1 MREKRREPYR
11 FLLLVFC
18 LLGVS
23 GALWYWQAVHKTK
36 TGGEDGRERYKNA
49 AAGTAVQFRR
59 DIVDRAGAVLADQAA
74 SLSVCAYHVNVPP
87 LEQWCGSVAS
97 ILHMQCEDI
106 RSRFI
111 STQGFVYLKHDISE
125 SEAAELKKAGIPGI
139 NILEILHRT
148 YLDGPLFAHVIGF
161 VDQKGRGLDGVEYQ
175 YDEILRDKSRTVFP
189 VTIERGLQNLVNKVL
204 KRQLQV
210 FQGDSGCFVVMA
222 IESGE
227 ILALVNVPFYDPE
240 RYWEYDR
247 AKYPNFAISARLNP
261 SFFPVFLQW
270 VAQKR
275 NALNRPVRPSSSQM
289 PEKDKAVLSDYNV
302 AQGAWNDAVFGVF
315 RMYSPWPESEVR
327 SMVFQQ
333 DILNDLWGLG
343 FGQVTGIDLPGE
355 EAGSLPASMAGT
367 WNAVLEQH
375 MAATPVQTLRAFS
388 ALINRG
394 KLVPP
399 HVALMDFNK
408 SVFKKISYWDGG
420 MVTGPK
426 AVPLTE
432 ELGMRLREAFANE
445 DGLPLVFAAPSP
457 VRKDNSMQITALG
470 FYPQHAPVVSYIF
483 VMDGVQH
490 LPDQYFQLLKPLKDV
505 AVQAARF
512 PLDG

>member
-1 MREKRREPYR
+1 MRHKRREPYR
-11 FLLLVFC
+11 FLLVAFC
-18 LLGVS
+18 LLGVF
-23 GALWYWQAVHKTK
+23 GALWYWQAFHK
-36 TGGEDGRERYKNA
+36 TGGEDGGKRYKNA
-49 AAGTAVQFRR
+49 VAGAAVQFRR
-59 DIVDRAGAVLADQAA
+59 SIVDRAGAVLADQAA
-74 SLSVCAYHVNVPP
+74 SLSVCVNHVNAAP
-87 LEQWCGSVAS
+87 LEQWCELAAS
-97 ILHMQCEDI
+97 ILHMKCEDI

-125 SEAAELKKAGIPGI
+125 TEAAGLKKAGIPGI
-139 NILEILHRT
+139 NILEIMHRT

-175 YDEILRDKSRTVFP
+175 YDEILRDRSRTVFP
-189 VTIERGLQNLVNKVL
+189 VTIERGLQNLVNNVL
-204 KRQLQV
+204 KRQLQI

-222 IESGE
+222 IENGE
-227 ILALVNVPFYDPE
+227 ILTLVNVPFYDPE

-247 AKYPNFAISARLNP
+247 SKYPNFAISARLNP

-270 VAQKR
+270 FAQKR
-275 NALNRPVRPSSSQM
+275 AVLNHPKRSSPGQT
-289 PEKDKAVLSDYNV
+289 PEKGGAALPDYNV
-302 AQGAWNDAVFGVF
+302 APGAWNDVAFGAF
-315 RMYSPWPESEVR
+315 RMYSPWPESELR
-327 SMVFQQ
+327 GMVFQQ

-367 WNAVLEQH
+367 WDAVLEQH
-375 MAATPVQTLRAFS
+375 MEASPVQTLRAFS

-399 HVALMDFNK
+399 HVALMDFNN
-408 SVFKKISYWDGG
+408 SVLKKISYWDGG

-445 DGLPLVFAAPSP
+445 DGLPLVFAAPSS
-457 VRKDNSMQITALG
+457 VRKDNSMQVTALG

-505 AVQAARF
+505 AAKAARF

>member
-1 MREKRREPYR
+1 MRDKRHKPYR
-11 FLLLVFC
+11 FLLVAFC
-18 LLGVS
+18 LFVLAGGVWS
-23 GALWYWQAVHKTK
+23 WQAVHKI
-36 TGGEDGRERYKNA
+36 GGENGGGEYKKA
-49 AAGTAVQFRR
+49 ADSLSVQFRR
-59 DIVDRAGAVLADQAA
+59 NIVDRAGAVLADQVA
-74 SLSVCAYHVNVPP
+74 SLSVCIHHINASP
-87 LEQWCGSVAS
+87 LEQWCERAAS
-97 ILHMQCEDI
+97 ILHMQCEEI

-111 STQGFVYLKHDISE
+111 STQGFVYLKHDISDK
-125 SEAAELKKAGIPGI
+125 EAAELQKAGIPGI
-139 NILEILHRT
+139 DLLKIMHRT

-161 VDQKGRGLDGVEYQ
+161 VDQRGRGLDGVEYQ

-189 VTIERGLQNLVNKVL
+189 LTIERGLQGLVSNLL
-204 KRQLQV
+204 KKELQI

-222 IESGE
+222 IENGE

-247 AKYPNFAISARLNP
+247 SKYPNFAISARLNP

-270 VAQKR
+270 IAQKR
-275 NALNRPVRPSSSQM
+275 AVLNRPERPLSGQTT
-289 PEKDKAVLSDYNV
+289 EKSKVASPDYNV
-302 AQGAWNDAVFGVF
+302 TSGAWNAASFGAF
-315 RMYSPWPESEVR
+315 RMYGPWSESEMQN
-327 SMVFQQ
+327 MVFQQ

-355 EAGSLPASMAGT
+355 EAGSLPASIAGT
-367 WNAVLEQH
+367 WNAILEQH
-375 MAATPVQTLRAFS
+375 MAATPVQTLRAFA

-399 HVALMDFNK
+399 HVALTDFNNNVSK
-408 SVFKKISYWDGG
+408 HISYWDGG

-432 ELGMRLREAFANE
+432 ELSMRLREALANE
-445 DGLPLVFAAPSP
+445 DGLPMVFAAPSP
-457 VRKDNSMQITALG
+457 VRKDNSLQVTALG
-470 FYPQHAPVVSYIF
+470 FYPRYAPVVSYIF

-490 LPDQYFQLLKPLKDV
+490 LPDQYFQLLKSLKDV

>member
-1 MREKRREPYR
+1 MRDRSGRPYR
-11 FLLLVFC
+11 FLSGAFC
-18 LLGVS
+18 LLVLLGV
-23 GALWYWQAVHKTK
+23 LWWWQAVHKT
-36 TGGEDGRERYKNA
+36 GGENGEERHKNTT
-49 AAGTAVQFRR
+49 AGAAVQFRR
-59 DIVDRAGAVLADQAA
+59 NIVDRAGAVLADQTA
-74 SLSVCAYHVNVPP
+74 SLSVCAHHVNTPP
-87 LEQWCGSVAS
+87 LEQWCELVAS
-97 ILHMQCEDI
+97 ILHMQCENI

-125 SEAAELKKAGIPGI
+125 AEAVELKKAKIPGI
-139 NILEILHRT
+139 NISEIMHRR

-175 YDEILRDKSRTVFP
+175 YDDMLRDKSRTVFP
-189 VTIERGLQNLVNKVL
+189 LTIERGLQNLVNNVL
-204 KRQLQV
+204 KKELQL

-222 IESGE
+222 IENGE

-247 AKYPNFAISARLNP
+247 SKYPNFAISARLNP

-270 VAQKR
+270 IAQKR
-275 NALNRPVRPSSSQM
+275 
-289 PEKDKAVLSDYNV
+289 AVLSRSETPLSSQTQKNGEAVSPDYNV
-302 AQGAWNDAVFGVF
+302 TPGVWNTAVFGAF
-315 RMYSPWPESEVR
+315 RMYTPWPDSEMR

-355 EAGSLPASMAGT
+355 ETGSLPASMAGT
-367 WNAVLEQH
+367 WDAVLEQY
-375 MAATPVQTLRAFS
+375 MAATPIQTLRAFS

-399 HVALMDFNK
+399 HVALMDFNN

-432 ELGMRLREAFANE
+432 ELGMRLREVLSNE
-445 DGLPLVFAAPSP
+445 DGLPLVFVAPSP
-457 VRKDNSMQITALG
+457 VRKDSSMQITALG

-490 LPDQYFQLLKPLKDV
+490 LPDQYLQHLKLLKDV
-505 AVQAARF
+505 AANAARF

>member
-1 MREKRREPYR
+1 MREKRRDPYR
-11 FLLLVFC
+11 FLLVAFC
-18 LLGVS
+18 LIGLVV
-23 GALWYWQAVHKTK
+23 ALWYWQAVRKA
-36 TGGEDGRERYKNA
+36 GGEDSGERYKNA
-49 AAGTAVQFRR
+49 AAGAAVQFRR
-59 DIVDRAGAVLADQAA
+59 SIVDRAGAVLADQTA
-74 SLSVCAYHVNVPP
+74 SLSVCAYHINTPP
-87 LEQWCGSVAS
+87 LEQWCGLVAS

-125 SEAAELKKAGIPGI
+125 AEAAGVKKAGIPGI
-139 NILEILHRT
+139 DILEIMHRT

-161 VDQKGRGLDGVEYQ
+161 VDQKGRGLDGIEYQ
-175 YDEILRDKSRTVFP
+175 YDEILRNKSRTVFP
-189 VTIERGLQNLVNKVL
+189 VTIERGLQNLVNNVL

-210 FQGDSGCFVVMA
+210 FQGDSGCFVIMA
-222 IESGE
+222 IENGE
-227 ILALVNVPFYDPE
+227 ILALVNIPFYDPE

-270 VAQKR
+270 IAQR
-275 NALNRPVRPSSSQM
+275 RAALNHPERSSSSQI
-289 PEKDKAVLSDYNV
+289 PAEKGKAALSDYNV
-302 AQGAWNDAVFGVF
+302 TPGAWSDATFGAF
-315 RMYSPWPESEVR
+315 RMYSPWSDAEMR

-367 WNAVLEQH
+367 WDAVLEQY

-399 HVALMDFNK
+399 HVALMDSNN

-426 AVPLTE
+426 AVPITE

-457 VRKDNSMQITALG
+457 VRKDNNIQITALG

-483 VMDGVQH
+483 VMDGVQR
-490 LPDQYFQLLKPLKDV
+490 LPDQYFKLLKPLKDV
-505 AVQAARF
+505 AAKAARF